1 MNLKIRFLF
10 ICFNPLLS
18 PKSVQNT
25 AQMPAPPPHS
35 KKIPIKKIHNSL
47 LKKYKVKANFFQKE
61 LKKMR
66 IRIGLFFVEKDLIK
80 VVCDGVIEKYI
91 NFNVDKVTKQ
101 GSEVPI
107 KSHFK

>member
-1 MNLKIRFLF
+1 
-10 ICFNPLLS
+10 
-18 PKSVQNT
+18 
-25 AQMPAPPPHS
+25 
-35 KKIPIKKIHNSL
+35 
-47 LKKYKVKANFFQKE
+47 
-61 LKKMR
+61 MR